1 MNQSIPT
8 SELYRL
14 RNGLNQCLVQ
24 ACAAHQRGSA
34 ALKECLFTGDHKIME
49 QSIQLAASE
58 INALKRQR
66 NALTDKIRQA
76 EQEVMV

>member
-1 MNQSIPT
+1 MNQSIPI

-34 ALKECLFTGDHKIME
+34 ALVGCLATADYKIIL
-49 QSIQLAASE
+49 QSIQFAASE

-66 NALTDKIRQA
+66 NEITNKIRAA
-76 EQEVMV
+76 EQEATE